1 VPCLKCGGPAEEDA
15 QLCDSC
21 ADSCL
26 QEPRFFLNPVLIG
39 PSLYSR
45 LRANASAVYLLG
57 PTAGADAFTVPS
69 TVLEKSIQD
78 LNPQLMPHE
87 DLKSFY
93 QRCNAILVHQ
103 GVPLKLDSPE
113 MLLAE
118 DAVNTIT
125 TIVQKVN
132 ATESMFPLEA
142 MSDLYLRMGVVYWS
156 ASKGILLRTTS
167 KKWREEKK
175 SYFVARAKE
184 YFSKVKPGE
193 DLHSIAALDLGMLCL
208 DAEEWTEAEEHLS
221 DALRNFPNDLK
232 IGEGLAMAH
241 LMLGNQVEAL
251 SKVDEIIN
259 LGESPALWVLK
270 GRVLRDMERNAE
282 ATECFNRALSLDPRY
297 GPAHDILIE
306 TLRDTGRLEE
316 ASLAESQK
324 SLSKRPGLE
333 RRISDLITELKQV
346 TGEPKAAVPA
356 ARAPATREEPKA
368 KAAPA
373 EATPAAASIDSARQA
388 LRTKDYDLAIQR
400 STHLLNETPTARDAV
415 LVMIEAMILKGE
427 LKEVAPYVHAFYER
441 NREDPIAWYWRGILA
456 RKEGRWGASIQYF
469 SRAVSLDDKL
479 LDAWIS
485 MGEVLLEHGKA
496 AGADE
501 SFSRALQIDD
511 DSSAAWL
518 GKAKTMKQMG
528 RWGAAIQCLDKYNS
542 LEPTDKTSWL
552 LKADTLFDKEKFERA
567 VEAYDKYLELAQA
580 DSYALGK
587 KGIALSAIG
596 RTDEAK
602 GCLEES
608 VRLDPN
614 NKEAAK
620 WLKSIS
626 EEGEL

>member
-1 VPCLKCGGPAEEDA
+1 MPCLKCGGPAEEDA

-21 ADSCL
+21 ADSSL
-26 QEPRFFLNPVLIG
+26 QEPKFFLNPVLIG
-39 PSLYSR
+39 PSIYSR
-45 LRANASAVYLLG
+45 LRAKGSAIYLLG
-57 PTAGADAFTVPS
+57 PTSGPDVFPVPS
-69 TVLEKSIQD
+69 SVLEKSIHD
-78 LNPQLMPHE
+78 INAQLMPHE
-87 DLKSFY
+87 DLKAFS
-93 QRCNAILVHQ
+93 QRCNTILVHQ

-113 MLLAE
+113 ILLTE

-142 MSDLYLRMGVVYWS
+142 MSDLYLRMGVIYWS

-167 KKWREEKK
+167 KKWREQKR

-193 DLHSIAALDLGMLCL
+193 DLSSIATLDLGMLCL

-221 DALRNFPNDLK
+221 DALRSFPNDVK

-270 GRVLRDMERNAE
+270 GRILRDMERYAE
-282 ATECFNRALSLDPRY
+282 AMECFNRALSLDPRY

-306 TLRDTGRLEE
+306 TLRNTGRLEE
-316 ASLAESQK
+316 AALAESQK

-333 RRISDLITELKQV
+333 RRISDLISELKQV
-346 TGEPKAAVPA
+346 TGEPKIPEPA
-356 ARAPATREEPKA
+356 AKAPGPREEPKA
-368 KAAPA
+368 RAPTTAAVPVGV
-373 EATPAAASIDSARQA
+373 TIDSARQA
-388 LRTKDYDLAIQR
+388 LRAKEYDLAIQR
-400 STHLLNETPTARDAV
+400 ATHMLNEKPTARDAV
-415 LVMIEAMILKGE
+415 LVMIEAMILKGDI
-427 LKEVAPYVHAFYER
+427 KAVAPYVHAFYER
-441 NREDPIAWYWRGILA
+441 NREDSIAWYWRGILA
-456 RKEGRWGASIQYF
+456 RKENRWGAAIQYF
-469 SRAVSLDDKL
+469 SKAVSLDAKL

-485 MGEVLLEHGKA
+485 MGEVLLEHGKS

-542 LEPTDKTSWL
+542 LEPTDMTSWL
-552 LKADTLFDKEKFERA
+552 LKGDTLLDKEKYARA
-567 VEAYDKYLELAQA
+567 IEAYDKYIELGQA
-580 DSYALGK
+580 DSYVLGK
-587 KGIALSAIG
+587 KGMALSAIG
-596 RTDEAK
+596 RTEEAK
-602 GCLEES
+602 ECLEES

-614 NKEAAK
+614 NKDAAK
-620 WLKSIS
+620 WLKAVS